1 MEQPEVPLE
10 QTQEDIVH
18 HAHGSTEKWVLGVA
32 LTAAFLAVL
41 AAITALI
48 AEHHADE
55 AMILQIQSSDQ
66 WNFYQAKGIKANLLI
81 TKTEILSALGK
92 TVDEKDKAKLEKY
105 EKDQADIKDKAE
117 ELQRESEIHLQHHSV
132 LARSVTMFQ
141 VAIAVGAIAVL
152 TKRRRF
158 WFGSLAFGV
167 VGVFFFLWGLLM
179 R

>member
-1 MEQPEVPLE
+1 MDQPEVPLE
-10 QTQEDIVH
+10 QTQEDLEH
-18 HAHGSTEKWVLGVA
+18 HAHGSSEKWVLGVA

-41 AAITALI
+41 AAITSLI

-66 WNFYQAKGIKANLLI
+66 WNYYQAKGIKANLLN

-92 TVDEKDKAKLEKY
+92 QVDAKDESKLEKY
-105 EKDQADIKDKAE
+105 QQEQEGIKDKAD
-117 ELQRESEIHLQHHSV
+117 ELQRESATHLRHHSV

-158 WFGSLAFGV
+158 WFAAIAFGG
-167 VGVFFFLWGLLM
+167 VGVAFLVYGLWM
-179 R
+179 M

>member
-1 MEQPEVPLE
+1 MDQPEVPLE
-10 QTQEDIVH
+10 QTQEDLVH
-18 HAHGSTEKWVLGVA
+18 HAHGSSEKWVLGVA

-41 AAITALI
+41 AAMTSLI

-66 WNFYQAKGIKANLLI
+66 WNYYQAKGIKANLLD

-92 TVDEKDKAKLEKY
+92 PVDEKDESKLEKY
-105 EKDQADIKDKAE
+105 QKEQAEIKDKAD
-117 ELQRESEIHLQHHSV
+117 ELQRESAAHLRHHSV

-158 WFGSLAFGV
+158 WYAAIAFGG
-167 VGVFFFLWGLLM
+167 VGVAFLVYGLWM
-179 R
+179 I

>member
-10 QTQEDIVH
+10 QAKEDIVH
-18 HAHGSTEKWVLGVA
+18 HAHGSSEKWVLGVA

-66 WNFYQAKGIKANLLI
+66 WNFYQAKGIKANLLN
-81 TKTEILSALGK
+81 TKAEILSALDK
-92 TVDEKDKAKLEKY
+92 TVDEKDKSKLEKY
-105 EKDQADIKDKAE
+105 EKDQAGIKAKAE
-117 ELQRESEIHLQHHSV
+117 ELQHESEKHLGHHAV
-132 LARSVTMFQ
+132 LARGVTMFQ

-152 TKRRRF
+152 TKRRQF

>member
-1 MEQPEVPLE
+1 MESPEVPLE
-10 QTQEDIVH
+10 QTQEDIAH
-18 HAHGSTEKWVLGVA
+18 HAHEAGEKWVLGVA
-32 LTAAFLAVL
+32 LTAALLAVF
-41 AAITALI
+41 AAITSLV
-48 AEHHADE
+48 AEYHAEE
-55 AMILQIQSSDQ
+55 AMVLQIQCSDQ

-105 EKDQADIKDKAE
+105 QQDQAEIKDEADKK
-117 ELQRESEIHLQHHSV
+117 QKESENHLRHHSV

-152 TKRRRF
+152 TKRRHF
-158 WFGSLAFGV
+158 WFGSIAFGG
-167 VGVFFFLWGLLM
+167 VGVAFLVYGLLL